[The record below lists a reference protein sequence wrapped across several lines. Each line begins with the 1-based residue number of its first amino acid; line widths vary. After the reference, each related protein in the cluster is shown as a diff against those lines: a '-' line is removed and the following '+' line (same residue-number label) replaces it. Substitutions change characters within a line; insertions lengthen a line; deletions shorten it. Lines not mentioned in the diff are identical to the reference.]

1 MCFIRGMKDEIVPNH
16 HCKELHDAA
25 KKAKFKEIHEFA
37 EGDHNMTW
45 KTGGQTYIKILKVF
59 FEECERKN

>member
-1 MCFIRGMKDEIVPNH
+1 MKDEIVPNH

-25 KKAKFKEIHEFA
+25 KKAKFKEIHEFE

-59 FEECERKN
+59 FE